1 MKPLPTTARGRRTR
15 AAILG
20 SAAQLMH
27 DRSMAAAS
35 MDEVLLASGAGKSQL
50 YHYFD
55 GRQDL
60 CAAVLHYQFERVR
73 AAQPSLDD
81 PSCTDLRTWRNEV
94 LDAFRDSGGGTCP
107 LGAFV
112 AQTDGDPLL
121 RETLTTLFDRWQQ
134 ALVDLVRRA
143 DAAGLLR
150 PGTDPEAAGLALL
163 TAHQGGTTLAHVRR
177 SEEPLARALDDV
189 IARLIKP

>member
-1 MKPLPTTARGRRTR
+1 MKPLPTTTRGRRTR

-27 DRSMAAAS
+27 ERGMAAAS
-35 MDEVLLASGAGKSQL
+35 MDDVLLASGAGKSQL

-55 GRQDL
+55 DRRDL
-60 CAAVLHYQFERVR
+60 CAAVLQHQFERVR

-81 PSCTDLRTWRNEV
+81 PSCTDLRTWRDEV

-107 LGAFV
+107 LGAFA
-112 AQTDGDPLL
+112 AQTDGDPFL

-134 ALVDLVRRA
+134 ALSDLVRRA
-143 DAAGLLR
+143 DAAGSLR
-150 PGTDPEAAGLALL
+150 PGTDSKAAGLALL
-163 TAHQGGTTLAHVRR
+163 TAHQGGTLLAHLHR

>member
-1 MKPLPTTARGRRTR
+1 MKPLPNTTRGRRTR
-15 AAILG
+15 AAILD

-27 DRSMAAAS
+27 ERGMAAAS
-35 MDEVLLASGAGKSQL
+35 MDDVLLASGAGKSQL

-81 PSCTDLRTWRNEV
+81 LSCTDLRTWRDEV
-94 LDAFRDSGGGTCP
+94 LEAFRNSGGGTCP
-107 LGAFV
+107 LGAFT
-112 AQTDGDPLL
+112 AQTDSDPFL
-121 RETLTTLFDRWQQ
+121 RDTLTALFDRWQQ
-134 ALVDLVRRA
+134 SLGDLVRRA
-143 DAAGLLR
+143 DAAGALQA
-150 PGTDPEAAGLALL
+150 GIDPEAAGLALL
-163 TAHQGGTTLAHVRR
+163 TAHQGGTILAHLHR
-177 SEEPLARALDDV
+177 SEEPLARALDAA

>member
-15 AAILG
+15 TAILS

-27 DRSMAAAS
+27 ERGMAAAS
-35 MDEVLLASGAGKSQL
+35 MDDVLLASGAGKSQL

-60 CAAVLHYQFERVR
+60 CAAVLHHQYERVR

-94 LDAFRDSGGGTCP
+94 LDAYRNSGAGTCP
-107 LGAFV
+107 LGAFA
-112 AQTDGDPLL
+112 AQTDSDPFL
-121 RETLTTLFDRWQQ
+121 RDTLAALFDRWQQ
-134 ALVDLVRRA
+134 ALGDLVRRA

-163 TAHQGGTTLAHVRR
+163 TAHQGGTILAHLHR

-189 IARLIKP
+189 IARLSKS